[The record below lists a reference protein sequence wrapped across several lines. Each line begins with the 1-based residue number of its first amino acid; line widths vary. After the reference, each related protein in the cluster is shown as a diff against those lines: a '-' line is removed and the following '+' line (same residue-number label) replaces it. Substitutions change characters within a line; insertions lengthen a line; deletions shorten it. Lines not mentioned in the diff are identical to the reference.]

1 LRVSDARTP
10 FLDCLRSY
18 LENYPNLD
26 RHAPEWDVADSV
38 LWMTVVFP
46 QLSSQA
52 RVLDE
57 NSAIYARPKKA
68 NVWNALGRS

>member
-1 LRVSDARTP
+1 
-10 FLDCLRSY
+10 LRSY

-38 LWMTVVFP
+38 LWLVMVFP

-52 RVLDE
+52 KVLDNPE
-57 NSAIYARPKKA
+57 AVTFHRKKA
-68 NVWNALGRS
+68 VNVWNALGRN